1 PRVVWVGGGGALL
14 GGAVGGG
21 GGPRRPPPSGG
32 GVTERLAADLA
43 QAGVT
48 IVSGMARGIDTA
60 AHKGALAAG
69 GTTIAVLGCGVDVVY
84 PSENRKLAAE
94 IADKGL
100 LVSEFPMGTPAYP
113 QNFPVRNRII
123 SGVSAGVV
131 VVEGAQYSGSAITA
145 KLALDQGR
153 ELFAVPGNI
162 TSRMSWGPNLLIKQ
176 GARLVQDWNDVVAG
190 LPARERRRLAER
202 RRAEG
207 GTATNGEGEAGAL
220 PVQGE
225 LPLGPMAPVARKL
238 LDLLKVDAP
247 TPIDQLL
254 EQVEDVSS
262 SELIAALFELEVLG
276 LVKQMPGRN
285 FVKAW

>member
-1 PRVVWVGGGGALL
+1 
-14 GGAVGGG
+14 
-21 GGPRRPPPSGG
+21 
-32 GVTERLAADLA
+32 
-43 QAGVT
+43 
-48 IVSGMARGIDTA
+48 
-60 AHKGALAAG
+60 
-69 GTTIAVLGCGVDVVY
+69 VY
-84 PSENRKLAAE
+84 PSENRKLADE
-94 IADKGL
+94 IAGKGL

-123 SGVSAGVV
+123 SGLSAGVV

-190 LPARERRRLAER
+190 LPPRERQRLAGR
-202 RRAEG
+202 RRAGAGAEG
-207 GTATNGEGEAGAL
+207 DGEGEAGAL
-220 PVQGE
+220 PVQAE

-238 LDLLKVDAP
+238 LDLLKVD
-247 TPIDQLL
+247 TSTHIDQLL
-254 EQVEDVSS
+254 EQVEEASS
-262 SELIAALFELEVLG
+262 SELIAALFELEMLG